1 MSRYVFL
8 GPTLPLAEAKGL
20 LDAVYLPP
28 VRQGD
33 LLRLVREQRPSVV
46 GIVDGYFRDVP
57 ACWHK
62 EILFALASGVHVLG
76 AASMGALRAAEL
88 DGFGMVGI
96 GTVYAAYRSGRFEP
110 YRAELF
116 EDDDEVAVLH
126 GPPETGFLALSEA
139 MVNIRATLA
148 QAASAGVIDEV
159 TRDRLVDALKAAPYP
174 DRNLSAVLSAG
185 DDVCTDDAARDRL
198 ARWLPTGRVDVKAA
212 DARAM
217 LAAIKELGA
226 DPPPFVPS
234 FRLEETAA
242 WRAALATAE
251 LPMEDGRPPMAL
263 RVLDEARLSLCP
275 AEDLLR
281 RAVERRAALVRAED
295 VGIDPEPAE
304 RRRTMTMMRAA
315 RGLFRQVALESW
327 CRERDLDDNGL
338 RRLVADEARL
348 GSLTRSDAPYAA
360 GELLDLLRL
369 DGEYAA
375 LRARAERKDRAL
387 VGLVEP
393 ILDTA
398 AVAGLVSW
406 HASSRN
412 EPIPVD
418 HDAYGRSLAFSDAA
432 DLARALWRERAW
444 RERSPGEGAPDEAVG
459 AAGHP
464 W

>member
-1 MSRYVFL
+1 VSRYVFL
-8 GPTLPLAEAKGL
+8 GPTLPVAEAKGL

-33 LLRLVREQRPSVV
+33 LLRLVRERRPSVV

-96 GTVYAAYRSGRFEP
+96 GAVYAAYRSGRFEP
-110 YRAELF
+110 YRVELF

-126 GPPETGFLALSEA
+126 GPAETGFLTLSEA

-148 QAASAGVIDEV
+148 QAASSGIIDELA
-159 TRDRLVDALKAAPYP
+159 RDRLVAALKAAPYP
-174 DRNLSAVLSAG
+174 DRNLSAPLPAG
-185 DDVCTDDAARDRL
+185 CDACLDDAARDRL

-242 WRAALATAE
+242 WRAALAAAE
-251 LPMEDGRPPMAL
+251 LPMEGGRTPTAL
-263 RVLDEARLSLCP
+263 RVLDEARLSHRP

-281 RAVERRAALVRAED
+281 RAVERRAALVRADES
-295 VGIDPEPAE
+295 GIDPDPAE
-304 RRRTMTMMRAA
+304 RRRTLAAMRAA
-315 RGLFRQVALESW
+315 HGLFRQVALESW
-327 CRERDLDDNGL
+327 CRERDLDDDGL
-338 RRLVADEARL
+338 RRLVTDEARL
-348 GSLTRSDAPYAA
+348 RSLTRSDAPYAIR
-360 GELLDLLRL
+360 ELLDLLRL
-369 DGEYAA
+369 DGGYAA
-375 LRARAERKDRAL
+375 LHARAERKEWAL
-387 VGLVEP
+387 AGLAEP
-393 ILDTA
+393 ILDDA
-398 AVAGLVSW
+398 AVASLVSW

-412 EPIPVD
+412 EPLPVD
-418 HDAYGRSLAFSDAA
+418 LDAYSRSLAFADA
-432 DLARALWRERAW
+432 DDMARALWRERAW
-444 RERSPGEGAPDEAVG
+444 RERSPGEGTADEGVG
-459 AAGHP
+459 RVGRP